1 MINFE
6 HAEQILPTVW
16 RLPDFFADVNSVR
29 NSYRSPEQS
38 WKTQYPGRLL
48 TPWAT
53 NSTIDSV
60 LAACVAPITQ
70 LTGHAVQ
77 PQVAYASLDLSGN
90 KIMMHRLHTDI
101 RCFLQVCMAQESA
114 LEMSSVF
121 CSNATVNSTHPVD
134 YEDISFFQPSELI
147 QVPYNPN
154 DAWLMLNHP
163 RTFFGTGV
171 PVAPNA
177 VRETLCFH
185 FAAVLNT
192 ST

>member
-6 HAEQILPTVW
+6 HAQQILPTVW
-16 RLPDFFADVNSVR
+16 RLPNFFPDVNSVR
-29 NSYRSPEQS
+29 NSYRSPEQL

-48 TPWAT
+48 TPWGT
-53 NSTIDSV
+53 NSTIESI
-60 LAACVAPITQ
+60 LSACVDPITR

-77 PQVAYASLDLSGN
+77 PQVGYASVDLSGN

-101 RCFLQVCMAQESA
+101 RCFLQVCMAEEPSSV
-114 LEMSSVF
+114 MSSVF
-121 CSNATVNSTHPVD
+121 CSNSKINSTHPVD
-134 YEDISFFQPSELI
+134 YEDIGFFHSTELI
-147 QVPYNPN
+147 EVDYNPN

-163 RTFFGTGV
+163 RAFFGTAC